1 MKAIIVGILALC
13 TTTAFAQNL
22 TKAQLATVLTSKKA
36 VLENVKPG
44 MSKSMTTTSFVA
56 LEDGTRCDYT
66 QSSVQTILKLEG
78 DKMIVYSQERFQPVL
93 TAACAQSGMEA
104 FQENVVFFEA
114 KPTLAQD
121 LKDLTDSDV
130 KTIVRAGEIV
140 TMTVNGVVTNADGTT
155 ASELVTVKY
164 DLTKSSFKNLIL
176 SQSASLKVETAE
188 SADIDVNTVNL
199 TDVVFCENNDADN
212 SDCTRGD
219 FSDILF

>member
-1 MKAIIVGILALC
+1 
-13 TTTAFAQNL
+13 
-22 TKAQLATVLTSKKA
+22 
-36 VLENVKPG
+36 
-44 MSKSMTTTSFVA
+44 
-56 LEDGTRCDYT
+56 
-66 QSSVQTILKLEG
+66 
-78 DKMIVYSQERFQPVL
+78 MIVYSQESFRPEANPAC
-93 TAACAQSGMEA
+93 TAAGMEA

-121 LKDLTDSDV
+121 LKDLNDSDV
-130 KTIVRAGEIV
+130 KTIVRAGEVV

-155 ASELVTVKY
+155 GSEIVTVKY

-188 SADIDVNTVNL
+188 AANVDVNTVNL